1 MKHWFFLA
9 TAIVAETIATSS
21 LKASEGFTKLWP
33 SVAVVVGFAIAFY
46 FLSLTLKVIPIGI
59 AYAVWSGVGI
69 VLITT
74 ISWFLFDQ
82 KRDLAALIGITLI
95 IAGVVIMQVFS
106 KVVSH

>member
-1 MKHWFFLA
+1 MKHWLFLA
-9 TAIVAETIATSS
+9 IAIVAETIATSS

-74 ISWFLFDQ
+74 ISWFLFGQ
-82 KRDLAALIGITLI
+82 KLDLPALVGIALI